1 MPMQYNFYATLL
13 DAYQSYLDSDK
24 IWENY
29 WGWSENP
36 PHTPEEFRKL
46 QFQSLIDKINRVPF
60 DSEAADRG
68 TAFNEL
74 IDCINDSKD
83 SDKITYDLAYNLDNT
98 PAAYIVGY
106 NNRTFTFPYWIC
118 LELVGYFT
126 DAVAQQ
132 YVEAELP
139 TKYGIVKLYG
149 YIDELMPDS
158 VHDIKTTGS
167 YSVGKFKGNWQHLV
181 YPYCL
186 HRDGC
191 NISRFEYNIVEF
203 SGKNS
208 CNIYTELYNY
218 DDERDT
224 TRLKEFCED
233 FICFLNDNKDLI
245 TDKKI
250 FNNHE

>member
-1 MPMQYNFYATLL
+1 MQPNYCFYATLL
-13 DAYQSYLDSDK
+13 DAYQNYLNSDK
-24 IWENY
+24 IWEKY
-29 WGWSENP
+29 WGWSDNP
-36 PHTPEEFRKL
+36 PHTLEEFQQE
-46 QFQSLIDKINRVPF
+46 QFQGLINTLNRVPF

-74 IDCINDSKD
+74 IDSINTGEDSE
-83 SDKITYDLAYNLDNT
+83 KITYDIAYNLDGT
-98 PAAYIVGY
+98 PAAYVVVY
-106 NNRTFTFPYWIC
+106 NNRTFTFPYWTC
-118 LELVGYFT
+118 LELVGYFA

-132 YVEAELP
+132 YVEAELS

-149 YIDELMPDS
+149 YIDEVMPDT

-167 YSVGKFKGNWQHLV
+167 YSFGKFKSNWQHLV

-203 SGKNS
+203 SGKSS
-208 CNIYTELYNY
+208 CNIYTELYIY

-224 TRLKEFCED
+224 KRLREHCED
-233 FICFLNDNKDLI
+233 LICFINDNKHLI
-245 TDKKI
+245 TNKKL
-250 FNNHE
+250 FNNYE